1 MVNPLGM
8 ISVEVGRDERNVIL
22 TFKEPVT
29 VVAGLP
35 SCFRA
40 IIESIEG
47 FCDEIEEEMGEE
59 MGEENEEVEGLS
71 LFNEL
76 KELLPNKKSRI
87 IALQGVLDL
96 VKDVETF
103 EDMKTINE
111 MSDRIFK
118 IFQENMDVIHY
129 SNVLLMREKMA
140 KEEIIERGLE
150 ENLKEGEKAISQLP
164 LHFRIKAMRCFSEM
178 KAIYDENPKLGRSV
192 MSFVSLK
199 MRLIS
204 GLLNSKTDN

>member
-76 KELLPNKKSRI
+76 
-87 IALQGVLDL
+87 
-96 VKDVETF
+96 DVETV
-103 EDMKTINE
+103 EDMKTITE